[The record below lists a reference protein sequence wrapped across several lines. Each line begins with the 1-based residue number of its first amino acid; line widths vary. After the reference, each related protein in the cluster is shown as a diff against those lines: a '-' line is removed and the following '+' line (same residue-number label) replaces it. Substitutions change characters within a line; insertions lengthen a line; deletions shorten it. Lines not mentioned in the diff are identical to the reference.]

1 MSWKSSEANPLG
13 PALWILGLGLLVLAG
28 VGGAVAADWDADLD
42 PTTIVTADEGADV
55 RQILRSIA
63 SNIGY
68 GLQMS
73 PDVQGRAN
81 VHVETVPV
89 ARALDALLT
98 PLGLGYEIDDGVL
111 VVARLGLVTRWF
123 SFNYPVTARE
133 GRGEFQVDAGRQD
146 DQSSASGG
154 GASENGNQNR
164 SGVSSRA
171 VMEIWPELM
180 SAMQTLVF
188 RDAHV
193 VSGAGEEEQERLS
206 LNLSDAAGRS
216 LVVNPMAALVMVTA
230 ERERA
235 ESVAQL
241 LAHFKTS
248 LHRQVA
254 VEVRIMEV
262 YLDEDTQT
270 GINWNLFA
278 GESEHADLT
287 TFNES
292 DNIGDEFFQFVVDSG
307 DIRGILQAISTSGDL
322 RTVSTPRVTTLNNQ
336 KAVVRVVTE
345 DVYFEAQVE
354 PAVVSNGVG
363 TEAVVSYTPRTVP
376 VGVMLD
382 VTPQV
387 GDDQVITL
395 NVHPTIT
402 DIVGVVE
409 SPNQDSAP
417 ILTIRELD
425 TVGKV
430 RHGETLV
437 IAGLISERKQYT
449 RTGVPILKD
458 LPLLG
463 HLFGKV
469 RDRKVNIELVMM
481 LTPLLLDSG
490 TADPLADDVRGR
502 LEARLGLT
510 TP

>member
-1 MSWKSSEANPLG
+1 MSRYGKEARLR
-13 PALWILGLGLLVLAG
+13 PAAWILGLVLLATAG
-28 VGGAVAADWDADLD
+28 AASAEAWDADME
-42 PTTIVTADEGADV
+42 PVTIVTSDDGADV
-55 RQILRSIA
+55 REILRSLA
-63 SNIGY
+63 VQIGY

-73 PDVQGRAN
+73 PSVHGRAD
-81 VHVETVPV
+81 VHVEKVPV
-89 ARALDALLT
+89 GRALEALLT
-98 PLGLGYEIDDGVL
+98 PLGLAYEASDGVL
-111 VVARLGLVTRWF
+111 AIERMGLVTRWF
-123 SFNYPVTARE
+123 TFNYPMTARE
-133 GRGEFQVDAGRQD
+133 GLGTFQIDAGREDSQEGG
-146 DQSSASGG
+146 SGG
-154 GASENGNQNR
+154 DDSGNQNR
-164 SGVSSRA
+164 SRVSSRA

-188 RDAHV
+188 RGEPVYGETA
-193 VSGAGEEEQERLS
+193 SEEERLA
-206 LNLSDAAGRS
+206 LNLSDSAGRD

-230 ERERA
+230 EPERV

-241 LAHFKTS
+241 LSHFKTS

-262 YLDEDTQT
+262 YLDADSQT

-278 GESEHADLT
+278 GEEQSADLV
-287 TFNES
+287 TFDEA

-307 DIRGILQAISTSGDL
+307 DVRGILQAISTSGDL

-345 DVYFEAQVE
+345 DVYYEAEVE
-354 PAVVSNGVG
+354 PAVITNGVG
-363 TEAVVSYTPRTVP
+363 TEPVISYSPRTVP
-376 VGVMLD
+376 VGVVLD

-387 GDDQVITL
+387 GDDQIITL

-402 DIVGVVE
+402 DVVGVVE

-417 ILTIRELD
+417 VLTIRELD

-449 RTGVPILKD
+449 RTGIPLLKD

-463 HLFGKV
+463 HFFGKV
-469 RDRKVNIELVMM
+469 HDQKINIELVMM

-490 TADPLADDVRGR
+490 ETDPLAGELCTR
-502 LEARLGLT
+502 LERELGVVAD
-510 TP
+510 